1 MTIGTTAGM
10 TIVTAGAMIPVPH
23 VGMIERMIARTI
35 ARMTERMSGRVSE
48 KTAVYLAQGQKRKSE
63 AVLGQGRRKPT
74 TGGTEAAPV
83 VVTLATA
90 VAPRARE
97 PSDATGL
104 APACALAAEIGAV
117 PGPRTATAVIGGN
130 AVVHA
135 LAPISEIAAVAMT
148 VTVAKPERRSAR
160 RTRSRKRTRNAGLG
174 AAHDRYRVRRALRL
188 ASTTPRRRH
197 GSKPRS
203 RNVSKKLRPI
213 SLLRRRL
220 GRRACRCLVSTIVAL
235 GIDRQ
240 T

>member
-35 ARMTERMSGRVSE
+35 ARMTVRMSGRVSE

-63 AVLGQGRRKPT
+63 AVPGQGRRKPT
-74 TGGTEAAPV
+74 TGGIEAAPA
-83 VVTLATA
+83 VVTPAPA

-104 APACALAAEIGAV
+104 APACALAAEIGAA

-130 AVVHA
+130 AVVRA
-135 LAPISEIAAVAMT
+135 LAPISEIAAVA
-148 VTVAKPERRSAR
+148 KPERRSATK
-160 RTRSRKRTRNAGLG
+160 TRSKKKTRNAGLG

-203 RNVSKKLRPI
+203 RSVSKKLRPI

-220 GRRACRCLVSTIVAL
+220 GRRACRCLVLTIVAP
-235 GIDRQ
+235 GTGHQ